1 MRVTAQVK
9 EETRSRILESARHLF
24 RKRGFA
30 AVTTR
35 ELASRA
41 GIATGTLFN
50 YFRTKHDVALT
61 LVEEALELAEADFQ
75 SRRRPGAGSAELLF
89 GLVVAQLRRLEP
101 YRRLAGPVLWDSL
114 GPSPTSPHW
123 AARLRARTEAAL
135 AVIFGAPLRPL
146 DLHLFWSLYL
156 GALEVWSRDESP
168 HQEDSLA
175 LLDRSLALFC
185 ETVER
190 EPGEAAASG

>member
-1 MRVTAQVK
+1 MRVTAQVR
-9 EETRSRILESARHLF
+9 EETRSRILESAEDLF

-30 AVTTR
+30 DVTTR

-50 YFRTKHDVALT
+50 YFRTKHDVALA
-61 LVEEALELAEADFQ
+61 LVEQAFEQAEADFR
-75 SRRRPGAGSAELLF
+75 SRRRPGAGTAEVLF

-114 GPSPTSPHW
+114 GPSPTSPQW
-123 AARLRARTEAAL
+123 AQRRRARTEAVL
-135 AVIFGAPLRPL
+135 AAIFGAPLGPL
-146 DLHLFWSLYL
+146 DLQLFWSLYL

-185 ETVER
+185 ETVAG
-190 EPGEAAASG
+190 EPAEGTS